1 MIASAESDPEAMSQ
15 QFELFKDATCEG
27 RTDTRVRYDCRSLAD
42 SEQ

>member
-27 RTDTRVRYDCRSLAD
+27 ANGCARSLRLRGLAD